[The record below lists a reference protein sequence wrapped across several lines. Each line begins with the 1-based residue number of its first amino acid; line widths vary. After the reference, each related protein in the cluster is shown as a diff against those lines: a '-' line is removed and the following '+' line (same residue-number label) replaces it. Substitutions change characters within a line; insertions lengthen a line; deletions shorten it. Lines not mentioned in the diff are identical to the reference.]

1 MKHFFQMVTGYF
13 SNYFGEG
20 GGGEVFLS
28 HSLFLLFFFLLGS
41 LYYFIGLYVK
51 IKIGMFG
58 VLLNG
63 DVGYIVGWVGKID
76 KVVFG
81 DVK

>member
-1 MKHFFQMVTGYF
+1 MGGRCSSHTLSSYF
-13 SNYFGEG
+13 
-20 GGGEVFLS
+20 
-28 HSLFLLFFFLLGS
+28 FFFLLGS

>member
-1 MKHFFQMVTGYF
+1 
-13 SNYFGEG
+13 
-20 GGGEVFLS
+20 
-28 HSLFLLFFFLLGS
+28 
-41 LYYFIGLYVK
+41 
-51 IKIGMFG
+51 MFG

-63 DVGYIVGWVGKID
+63 DVGCIVRWVGNID

>member
-1 MKHFFQMVTGYF
+1 
-13 SNYFGEG
+13 
-20 GGGEVFLS
+20 
-28 HSLFLLFFFLLGS
+28 
-41 LYYFIGLYVK
+41 
-51 IKIGMFG
+51 MFG

-76 KVVFG
+76 KVVLG

>member
-1 MKHFFQMVTGYF
+1 
-13 SNYFGEG
+13 
-20 GGGEVFLS
+20 
-28 HSLFLLFFFLLGS
+28 
-41 LYYFIGLYVK
+41 
-51 IKIGMFG
+51 MFG

-81 DVK
+81 NVK